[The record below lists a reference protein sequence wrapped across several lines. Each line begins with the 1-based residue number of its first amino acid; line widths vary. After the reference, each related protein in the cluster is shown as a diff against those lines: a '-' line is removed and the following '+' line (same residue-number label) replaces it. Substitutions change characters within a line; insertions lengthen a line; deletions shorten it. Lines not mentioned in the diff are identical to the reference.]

1 VLRIF
6 ITLKNPSSWPGSNPK
21 PLGPVA
27 ITLTSIPPRRL
38 IAGVLPLILIK
49 HETDC
54 KRKFISGHPFDPD
67 IFCTRVVSAELPREL

>member
-6 ITLKNPSSWPGSNPK
+6 IALKNASPWPGSNPK

-27 ITLTSIPPRRL
+27 STLTSIPPRRL

-49 HETDC
+49 HETYC
-54 KRKFISGHPFDPD
+54 KRKFISGHPFNPA